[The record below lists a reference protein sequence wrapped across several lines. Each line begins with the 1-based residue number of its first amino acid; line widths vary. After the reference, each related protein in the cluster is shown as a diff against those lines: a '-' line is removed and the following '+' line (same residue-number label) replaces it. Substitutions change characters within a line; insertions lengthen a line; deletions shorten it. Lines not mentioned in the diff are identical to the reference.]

1 MTNKET
7 LIKKCAV
14 YVEERINRLQLAVK
28 DLEQDLGNETKS
40 SAGDKYETS
49 REMINIEINKLQNQL
64 QGFKKLKE
72 ILTLVENRKSSTSI
86 QLGSMV
92 KTNQANYF
100 IAIPVGEITAEK
112 EKFYGI
118 GLNSPI
124 GQLLLGKKV
133 GEEFTFQQKQ
143 YIIKEVL

>member
-1 MTNKET
+1 M
-7 LIKKCAV
+7 LVKKCTS
-14 YVEERINRLQLAVK
+14 YVEERLHRLQLALK
-28 DLEQDLGNETKS
+28 DLEQDLSNETKS

-49 REMINIEINKLQNQL
+49 REMINIEINKLQNQI

-72 ILTLVENRKSSTSI
+72 ILTLVEHRKSSTSI
-86 QLGSMV
+86 QLGSVV

-100 IAIPVGEITAEK
+100 IAIPVGEITTEK

-133 GEEFTFQQKQ
+133 GEEFNFQQKQ